1 MDVNMIEFGYRDTYR
16 RPIYVSVGELLQ
28 WAYTQSQDETSPY
41 NTDYTAI
48 QTAFGK
54 IDALFNGTK
63 TYVDPISGDTVY
75 LPKLCETG
83 DTLDRYWHDFNVR
96 LVGWPLFPLA
106 SMYTPD
112 NDDRFHKVVVDFIGR
127 VNRFVSSYG
136 PVIVRSLEALSIEYN
151 PIADYWSKSVEL
163 GGSAP
168 FISLTNPSSGEEPTI
183 TDWNK
188 DGAVN
193 TDEGR
198 IYRSHS
204 YADDTSGTSNLP
216 TTKSYTTT
224 DDDASTGRLAGY
236 QTTSGGSFVQTE
248 MANSGYVKKF
258 KEEGNKGQNVQE
270 LIQKEMEL
278 ASALEG
284 LLDNFFNE
292 LNKRTLLG
300 LYQGA

>member
-1 MDVNMIEFGYRDTYR
+1 MDINMIEFGYRDTYR

-28 WAYTQSQDETSPY
+28 WAYTKSQDETSPY

-63 TYVDPISGDTVY
+63 TYVDPISGQTVY

-112 NDDRFHKVVVDFIGR
+112 NDDRFHKVVDDFIGR

-136 PVIVRSLEALSIEYN
+136 PVIIRSLEALSIKYN
-151 PIADYWSKSVEL
+151 PIADYWSKSTEL

-168 FISLTNPSSGEEPTI
+168 YITLTNPTTGEEPTI
-183 TDWNK
+183 SGWNSDTEHTD
-188 DGAVN
+188 G
-193 TDEGR
+193 
-198 IYRSHS
+198 YRSHS
-204 YADDTSGTSNLP
+204 YADDSDLP
-216 TTKSYTTT
+216 TVKGYTTT
-224 DDDASTGRLAGY
+224 DDDASEGRLANY
-236 QTTSGGSFVQTE
+236 QTSEGGSFNETN
-248 MANSGYVKKF
+248 MPNSGYVKKF
-258 KEEGNKGQNVQE
+258 KEEGNKGQNVQD

-278 ASALEG
+278 ASAMEG
-284 LLDNFFNE
+284 LLDNFFKE

>member
-1 MDVNMIEFGYRDTYR
+1 MDINMIEFGYRDTYR
-16 RPIYVSVGELLQ
+16 RPVYVSVGELLQ
-28 WAYTQSQDETSPY
+28 WAYTKSQDETSPY
-41 NTDYTAI
+41 NTDYTEI

-63 TYVDPISGDTVY
+63 TYVDPVSGQTVN

-112 NDDRFHKVVVDFIGR
+112 NDDRFHKVVDDFIGR
-127 VNRFVSSYG
+127 INRFVNSYG
-136 PVIVRSLEALSIEYN
+136 PVVVRSLQALSIKYN
-151 PIADYWSKSVEL
+151 PIADYWSKSTEL

-168 FISLTNPSSGEEPTI
+168 YITLTNPEEGKEEPTI
-183 TDWNK
+183 SGWNS
-188 DGAVN
+188 D
-193 TDEGR
+193 TQHTEG
-198 IYRSHS
+198 YRSHS
-204 YADDTSGTSNLP
+204 YTDSNDKP
-216 TTKSYTTT
+216 TTKVYTTT
-224 DDDASTGRLAGY
+224 DDDASQGRLANY
-236 QTTSGGSFVQTE
+236 QTTEGGSFNESE
-248 MANSGYVKKF
+248 MPNSGYVKKF
-258 KEEGNKGQNVQE
+258 KEEGNKGQNVQD

-278 ASALEG
+278 ASAMEG
-284 LLDNFFNE
+284 LLDNFFKE

>member
-1 MDVNMIEFGYRDTYR
+1 MDINMIEFGYRDTYR

-28 WAYTQSQDETSPY
+28 WAYTKSQDEASPY
-41 NTDYTAI
+41 KTDYTAI

-63 TYVDPISGDTVY
+63 TYVDPISGQTVY

-112 NDDRFHKVVVDFIGR
+112 NDDRFHKVVDDFIGR
-127 VNRFVSSYG
+127 VNRFVNSYG
-136 PVIVRSLEALSIEYN
+136 PVIVRSLQALSIKYN
-151 PIADYWSKSVEL
+151 PIADYWSKSTEL

-168 FISLTNPSSGEEPTI
+168 YITLTNPEEGEEPTI
-183 TDWNK
+183 SGWNSDTEHTDGYK
-188 DGAVN
+188 
-193 TDEGR
+193 
-198 IYRSHS
+198 SHS
-204 YADDTSGTSNLP
+204 YADNNDLP
-216 TTKSYTTT
+216 TVKGYTTT
-224 DDDASTGRLAGY
+224 DDDASTGRLANY
-236 QTTSGGSFVQTE
+236 QTSEGGSFNETN
-248 MANSGYVKKF
+248 MPNSGYVKKF
-258 KEEGNKGQNVQE
+258 KEEGNKGQNVQD

-278 ASALEG
+278 ASAMEG
-284 LLDNFFNE
+284 LLDNFFKE

>member
-1 MDVNMIEFGYRDTYR
+1 MDINMIEFGYRDTYR
-16 RPIYVSVGELLQ
+16 RPVYVSVGELLQ
-28 WAYTQSQDETSPY
+28 WAYNKSQDETSPY

-63 TYVDPISGDTVY
+63 TYVDPVSGQTVN

-112 NDDRFHKVVVDFIGR
+112 NDDRFHKVVDDFIGR
-127 VNRFVSSYG
+127 VNRFVNSYG
-136 PVIVRSLEALSIEYN
+136 PVVVRSLQALSIKYN
-151 PIADYWSKSVEL
+151 PIADYWSKSTEL

-168 FISLTNPSSGEEPTI
+168 YITLTNPEEGKEEPTI
-183 TDWNK
+183 SGWNS
-188 DGAVN
+188 D
-193 TDEGR
+193 TQHTEG
-198 IYRSHS
+198 YRSHS
-204 YADDTSGTSNLP
+204 YSDGNNKP
-216 TTKSYTTT
+216 TVKAYTTT
-224 DDDASTGRLAGY
+224 DDDASQGRLANY
-236 QTTSGGSFVQTE
+236 QTSEGGSFNESE
-248 MANSGYVKKF
+248 MPNSGYVKKF
-258 KEEGNKGQNVQE
+258 KEEGNKGQNVQD

-278 ASALEG
+278 ASAMEG
-284 LLDNFFNE
+284 LLDNFFKE